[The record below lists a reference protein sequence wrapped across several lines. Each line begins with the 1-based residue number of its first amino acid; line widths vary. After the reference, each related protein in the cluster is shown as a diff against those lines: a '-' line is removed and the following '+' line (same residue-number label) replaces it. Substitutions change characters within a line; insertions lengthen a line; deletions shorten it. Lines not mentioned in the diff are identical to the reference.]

1 MNAARIASL
10 TDEEIRILVSRIK
23 GARKNMR
30 HFEKPLDLKF
40 WQFIV
45 ARFND

>member
-10 TDEEIRILVSRIK
+10 TGEEVRILVSRIE

-30 HFEKPLDLKF
+30 DAALDAVLPRKES
-40 WQFIV
+40 V
-45 ARFND
+45 A

>member
-10 TDEEIRILVSRIK
+10 ADEEIRILVSRIK

-30 HFEKPLDLKF
+30 DTAIDAVLPRNES
-40 WQFIV
+40 
-45 ARFND
+45 AT